1 VDAWGPSEH
10 AVAIAAYI
18 LADLEKAQSLQLD
31 SAQLKK
37 IAKPPWPDCMRD
49 KEAKA
54 WIWNLTKKS
63 S

>member
-31 SAQLKK
+31 SDQLK
-37 IAKPPWPDCMRD
+37 
-49 KEAKA
+49 
-54 WIWNLTKKS
+54 
-63 S
+63 